1 MLSFRLRAVL
11 AVPVFLALGAAS
23 LSAQSV
29 SGMVTGGGR
38 PVAGASIRVLELGRT
53 ARTDASGAFRLDH
66 LPAGTYRVF
75 AAAIGFRALTDTIEV
90 GSAPVTLSF
99 TLVPSPIPVEPI
111 VISAAPTP
119 STADELYQPAQSK
132 GRSDLSLEPG
142 ITFAEKISD
151 LPGVAMRSNGSA
163 PSRPILRG
171 LGDNEVLVLENGLR
185 MGDIATYDPAH
196 ATPIDA
202 LSIAQVD
209 VVRGPA
215 SVLYG
220 PSTIGGLVNV
230 ITTLVPTPSDHQMSG
245 VVALDGNTGS
255 EGYSAYADNVVTMG
269 RSAFHLGAG
278 GVNSPATKIPSGS
291 YTDPGSGASFDLD
304 EIPQSFDRSSQE
316 MAGYSYQGGSG
327 MIGAGFRHYHMNYG
341 IPGVPP
347 NPGFDSVPP
356 TTSKI
361 VQDRNTLEL
370 RGLLNTSGALFDRL
384 RLNASYNDYGHSE
397 FPTAQDSSG
406 VSAPQ
411 ANHFHK
417 REFNGV
423 FQFDQHPMGRLTGT
437 LGLWTDVQDLTIS
450 GDQPLGP
457 NSRTTGLAGYAY
469 EEYAAGGS
477 TRLQGGVRFDYN
489 KIQTRPDPTSTDS
502 VFRTSNESRLSNAV
516 TASLGVIRRLSSQVT
531 ASVSAARSFRAPT
544 VQELFADGLD
554 APSGTYT
561 VGTATLG
568 PEHGYGIDASLKGE
582 FSGATFELSPYVN
595 YVDSYIYGF
604 LRGDTIQGF
613 PVRQFATTNARLM
626 GFEASATVAAS
637 RWVVLQGSADYV
649 NAQDTKAGVPL
660 PFTPPLRGML
670 RATWEGHK
678 GWGLVEWRMAAS
690 QTRLGDGDTPTD
702 GYAIMNLGLG
712 VRFGSGA
719 AMSEIGLHCDN
730 VFNAVYRDNLSV
742 IKDFIPQPGRAF
754 RVEYQL
760 LY

>member
-1 MLSFRLRAVL
+1 MFALRPRAALAALVL
-11 AVPVFLALGAAS
+11 LALGAVPVA
-23 LSAQSV
+23 AQTV
-29 SGMVTGGGR
+29 SGTITAAGQ
-38 PVAGASIRVLELGRT
+38 PVVGASIRVLELGRT
-53 ARTDASGAFRLDH
+53 ARTDAAGGFRIEH
-66 LPAGTYRVF
+66 LPTGTYRLYTT
-75 AAAIGFRALTDTIEV
+75 AIGFRALTDTIEV
-90 GSAPVTLSF
+90 GALPVTVAL
-99 TLVPSPIPVEPI
+99 TLVPSPIPVEPV

-132 GRSDLSLEPG
+132 GRGDLSQEPG
-142 ITFAEKISD
+142 ITFSEKISD
-151 LPGVAMRSNGSA
+151 LPGVAMRGNGSA

-202 LSIAQVD
+202 LSIAQID

-220 PSTIGGLVNV
+220 PNTIGGLVNV
-230 ITTLVPTPSDHQMSG
+230 ITTLVPTPSDRQMSG
-245 VVALDGNTGS
+245 VVAASGNTGA

-269 RSAFHLGAG
+269 RSAFHLGGG
-278 GVNSPATKIPSGS
+278 GVNSSATRIPSGS
-291 YTDPGSGASFDLD
+291 YTDPGSGVAFDLD

-316 MAGYSYQGGSG
+316 MAGYSYQGNSG

-356 TTSKI
+356 STSRI
-361 VQDRNTLEL
+361 AQDRNTLEL
-370 RGLLNTSGALFDRL
+370 RGLLNTGGALFGRL

-397 FPTAQDSSG
+397 FPTAQDSTG
-406 VSAPQ
+406 VSDPQ

-423 FQFDQHPMGRLTGT
+423 LQLDQRPAGRLSGT
-437 LGLWTDVQDLTIS
+437 VGLWTDVQDLTIS

-469 EEYAAGGS
+469 EEYATGAD
-477 TRLQGGVRFDYN
+477 TRLQGGLRFDYN
-489 KIQTRPDPTSTDS
+489 KIQTRPDLSSTDS
-502 VFRTSNESRLSNAV
+502 VFQASNESRLSNAV
-516 TASLGVIRRLSSQVT
+516 TASLGMIHRLSSHVS

-568 PEHGYGIDASLKGE
+568 PEHGYGVDASLKGE
-582 FSGATFELSPYVN
+582 FNGATVEVSPYVN
-595 YVDSYIYGF
+595 YVNGYIYGF

-613 PVRQFATTNARLM
+613 PVRQFGTTNARLW

-649 NAQDTKAGVPL
+649 NAEDTKAGAPL

-670 RATWEGHK
+670 RATWEGRK

-702 GYAIMNLGLG
+702 GYAIMDLGLG
-712 VRFGSGA
+712 IRFGNGA
-719 AMSEIGLHCDN
+719 AMSELGLHCDN
-730 VFNAVYRDNLSV
+730 VFNTVYRDNLSV